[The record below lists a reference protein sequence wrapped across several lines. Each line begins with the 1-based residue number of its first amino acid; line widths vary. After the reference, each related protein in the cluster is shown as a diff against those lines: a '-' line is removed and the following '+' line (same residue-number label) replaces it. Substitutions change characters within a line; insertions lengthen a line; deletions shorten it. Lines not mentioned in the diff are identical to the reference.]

1 MASIQT
7 LVGLHIR
14 YENHIVFILQ
24 FNQITQLV
32 VHYILRSHIVL
43 YGVITIKCWQNSQ
56 IL

>member
-32 VHYILRSHIVL
+32 VHYILRSHIML
-43 YGVITIKCWQNSQ
+43 YGVITIKCWQSSQ